1 MLTPLLASHARGQP
15 STTLADAVALA
26 PLVDAAATV
35 PGNAWEETLRR
46 YFRGAAAAM
55 ETPPEGATF
64 RAASDASEVVCKWI
78 VTGGPTALATAPD
91 GGQSTAPT
99 PAAAAA
105 MAATLESVPRPYCA
119 LSARA
124 DAEAMAACEIELYAA
139 GAESGSGEDDDVEQ
153 RRRRATELARAAATM
168 PEVAAV
174 RQSVR
179 VLAHSDAFRHPAL
192 GRKAAREAGNAASS
206 VPYYAATAAG
216 AGASAAARAKF
227 PRAVDYETIDA
238 RAAAGVY
245 AVAELTVGAEAMV
258 SVDAAECGELV
269 RAAGAPDRSA
279 SHAVPSKIER
289 ACRKGAPEG
298 ACAGDGHVVIDGG
311 QYTLFGAETA
321 KLPKVA
327 WDDGCVVCGGDVN
340 AGVVLLCEGCDS
352 EYHCGCLSPPLAA
365 VPEGEWFCPACE
377 RARAADDDEAR
388 TPLDPRF
395 AALEGT
401 ALRAVAAGAEGG
413 GSTRARS
420 EQARRGRELAT
431 RLTRR
436 GGWSGL
442 TPVERLETVLELTWH
457 CLDCALVRAEL
468 EAGEKR
474 AVEAREAL
482 RRHVR
487 DWASYRKHGIPAAER
502 DAIAAAARAEAEDK
516 AEEAEAEAKAAKAAA
531 KAAKEAAAKAEAV
544 GADPAAD
551 VAADF
556 AADFASTDGSPAKK
570 EEEADAKEEE
580 DAGDAKGGP
589 TKSWHV
595 RMAGIEAAKDAVAVV
610 PEAEGRVRWQA
621 RWHELE
627 RALRAAEGRLEAL
640 GLDRDG
646 AAYYLIAPWGEI
658 AAQPS
663 GASAGIGAELTF
675 VGGGGAAAAA
685 AGGKKR
691 KRASKGG
698 RRRRRHRRRRRRRRD
713 DRRGGGARL
722 GEDARRGRCR

>member
-1 MLTPLLASHARGQP
+1 MAPRTRAPADPTRGSGRGRGRGRAPGARRAPGPAAPLCLGPFSATPKLAGDLLEVWGFVDRFRDALFAPPELRDDDDDDDGGATRRARRPKRKSERGVGPDERARRGGGAANALGARGGVGIRRRGVRAAALVGAMLTPLLASHARGQP

-401 ALRAVAAGAEGG
+401 AL
-413 GSTRARS
+413 ARW
-420 EQARRGRELAT
+420 RRGRRAAD
-431 RLTRR
+431 RR
-436 GGWSGL
+436 
-442 TPVERLETVLELTWH
+442 
-457 CLDCALVRAEL
+457 
-468 EAGEKR
+468 
-474 AVEAREAL
+474 ARGAN
-482 RRHVR
+482 RRV
-487 DWASYRKHGIPAAER
+487 AAEN
-502 DAIAAAARAEAEDK
+502 
-516 AEEAEAEAKAAKAAA
+516 
-531 KAAKEAAAKAEAV
+531 
-544 GADPAAD
+544 
-551 VAADF
+551 
-556 AADFASTDGSPAKK
+556 S
-570 EEEADAKEEE
+570 
-580 DAGDAKGGP
+580 
-589 TKSWHV
+589 
-595 RMAGIEAAKDAVAVV
+595 
-610 PEAEGRVRWQA
+610 
-621 RWHELE
+621 
-627 RALRAAEGRLEAL
+627 
-640 GLDRDG
+640 
-646 AAYYLIAPWGEI
+646 
-658 AAQPS
+658 
-663 GASAGIGAELTF
+663 
-675 VGGGGAAAAA
+675 
-685 AGGKKR
+685 
-691 KRASKGG
+691 
-698 RRRRRHRRRRRRRRD
+698 RRD
-713 DRRGGGARL
+713 
-722 GEDARRGRCR
+722 

>member
-1 MLTPLLASHARGQP
+1 M
-15 STTLADAVALA
+15 
-26 PLVDAAATV
+26 
-35 PGNAWEETLRR
+35 
-46 YFRGAAAAM
+46 
-55 ETPPEGATF
+55 
-64 RAASDASEVVCKWI
+64 
-78 VTGGPTALATAPD
+78 
-91 GGQSTAPT
+91 
-99 PAAAAA
+99 
-105 MAATLESVPRPYCA
+105 
-119 LSARA
+119 
-124 DAEAMAACEIELYAA
+124 
-139 GAESGSGEDDDVEQ
+139 
-153 RRRRATELARAAATM
+153 
-168 PEVAAV
+168 
-174 RQSVR
+174 
-179 VLAHSDAFRHPAL
+179 
-192 GRKAAREAGNAASS
+192 
-206 VPYYAATAAG
+206 
-216 AGASAAARAKF
+216 
-227 PRAVDYETIDA
+227 
-238 RAAAGVY
+238 
-245 AVAELTVGAEAMV
+245 
-258 SVDAAECGELV
+258 
-269 RAAGAPDRSA
+269 
-279 SHAVPSKIER
+279 
-289 ACRKGAPEG
+289 
-298 ACAGDGHVVIDGG
+298 
-311 QYTLFGAETA
+311 
-321 KLPKVA
+321 
-327 WDDGCVVCGGDVN
+327 
-340 AGVVLLCEGCDS
+340 
-352 EYHCGCLSPPLAA
+352 
-365 VPEGEWFCPACE
+365 
-377 RARAADDDEAR
+377 
-388 TPLDPRF
+388 
-395 AALEGT
+395 
-401 ALRAVAAGAEGG
+401 
-413 GSTRARS
+413 
-420 EQARRGRELAT
+420 
-431 RLTRR
+431 
-436 GGWSGL
+436 
-442 TPVERLETVLELTWH
+442 ELTWH

-675 VGGGGAAAAA
+675 VGGGGAAAAGRREEA
-685 AGGKKR
+685 QAR
-691 KRASKGG
+691 VQGG
-698 RRRRRHRRRRRRRRD
+698 RRRRRHRRRRRRRRRD